1 MEEEKKLP
9 KNIRQMAEKEERVRV
24 YLEDYAYTFI
34 NKLACTRRVRTG
46 VLLGSRMIA
55 ENKRCWFVK
64 GAVELED
71 DEEREE
77 EERKAEGREDQRRQK
92 ELSKQRKAQSEKV
105 NGKETNRKVEKDVD
119 TQAEK
124 EAEKQSDNKLE
135 NKPENESDNE
145 TINQRIW
152 NTTQSV
158 IQEYFPGCSICG
170 WFICG
175 SEENFPDGEQLK
187 KTHRQIFSGEN
198 CLMYWKKGDEESFW
212 IEEDDAIL
220 HLKGYFVYYEK
231 NPEMQNYMVSRKEE
245 ASEDVSDEAALSF
258 RKIMKEKQDTK
269 HAQGFKHPNQQKHS
283 RHTKHLNKEPGR
295 DEVQDSIDHTIQD
308 HTYNGLWIKACV
320 AALFVALVGGGVLL
334 SRGIKKK
341 EDSVQALAV
350 GASVERQSGELTEE
364 SLEQESQSEG
374 QIQSTVEANMQLD
387 AQIGSQTDTKTEN
400 QITSQTDTKIENQ
413 VTSQTDSQAKNP
425 IESQTKTSEDS
436 QMQAVGIFSG
446 DMMFYKDGLGASV
459 YRIADKSDGEDD
471 KTQSQASQ
479 EEQSQE
485 NNPDGQQID
494 GQPADAQN
502 TDTQNG
508 DTQNEVAAA
517 SESTQEILTVEI
529 PTVEAAVNRPAS
541 YTVQPGD
548 TLIEISKKFYGSS
561 QMVMRIKEAN
571 GLDDV
576 NKIYIGQELT
586 LP

>member
-34 NKLACTRRVRTG
+34 HKLACTSRVRTG

-71 DEEREE
+71 EEKGDDERET
-77 EERKAEGREDQRRQK
+77 QK
-92 ELSKQRKAQSEKV
+92 ESEEGGGNKSS
-105 NGKETNRKVEKDVD
+105 GESDKETISQK
-119 TQAEK
+119 
-124 EAEKQSDNKLE
+124 
-135 NKPENESDNE
+135 
-145 TINQRIW
+145 IW
-152 NTTQSV
+152 DTTQSV

-212 IEEDDAIL
+212 IEEEDAIL

-231 NPEMQNYMVSRKEE
+231 NPEMQNYMLSRKEE
-245 ASEDVSDEAALSF
+245 ASEDVDDEAALSF

-269 HAQGFKHPNQQKHS
+269 HAQSFKHQKHP
-283 RHTKHLNKEPGR
+283 RQLNKESVH
-295 DEVQDSIDHTIQD
+295 DESQESIHDELQNRIQ
-308 HTYNGLWIKACV
+308 NGLWVKVC
-320 AALFVALVGGGVLL
+320 AAVLVGVLVGGGVLL

-350 GASVERQSGELTEE
+350 GASVERQSGEFIED
-364 SLEQESQSEG
+364 SLEQESQSED

-387 AQIGSQTDTKTEN
+387 AQSKSQTDTKTEN
-400 QITSQTDTKIENQ
+400 QVESQADT
-413 VTSQTDSQAKNP
+413 QAKNP
-425 IESQTKTSEDS
+425 IEAETQISDDA
-436 QMQAVGIFSG
+436 QMQAGKTNDENSSDQAKENDNPSDKKDVSAIQDVGIFSG
-446 DMMFYKDGLGASV
+446 DMVFYKDGLGASV
-459 YRIADKSDGEDD
+459 YRITDKSSGADE
-471 KTQSQASQ
+471 KTQQQTSD
-479 EEQSQE
+479 EEQSQTE
-485 NNPDGQQID
+485 NSDGQS
-494 GQPADAQN
+494 AE
-502 TDTQNG
+502 TQNINS
-508 DTQNEVAAA
+508 QNSTLAA
-517 SESTQEILTVEI
+517 SENTQEILTVEV
-529 PTVEAAVNRPAS
+529 PTIEAAVNRPAS

-548 TLIEISKKFYGSS
+548 TLIEISRKFYGSS
-561 QMVMRIKEAN
+561 QMVMQIKEAN
-571 GLDDV
+571 GLDDI

>member
-34 NKLACTRRVRTG
+34 HKLACANRVRTG

-71 DEEREE
+71 EEKGDDER
-77 EERKAEGREDQRRQK
+77 GTQK
-92 ELSKQRKAQSEKV
+92 ESEE
-105 NGKETNRKVEKDVD
+105 GGG
-119 TQAEK
+119 
-124 EAEKQSDNKLE
+124 NKSSG
-135 NKPENESDNE
+135 ESDKE
-145 TINQRIW
+145 TINQKIW
-152 NTTQSV
+152 DTTQSV

-231 NPEMQNYMVSRKEE
+231 NPEMQNYMLSRKEE
-245 ASEDVSDEAALSF
+245 ASEDVDDEAALNF

-269 HAQGFKHPNQQKHS
+269 HAQSFKHQKHP
-283 RHTKHLNKEPGR
+283 RHLNKES
-295 DEVQDSIDHTIQD
+295 VQDESQESIHDELQNRIQ
-308 HTYNGLWIKACV
+308 NGLWVKVC
-320 AALFVALVGGGVLL
+320 AAVLVGVLVGGGVLL
-334 SRGIKKK
+334 SRGIKEK

-350 GASVERQSGELTEE
+350 GASVERQSGEFIEG
-364 SLEQESQSEG
+364 SLEQESQSED

-387 AQIGSQTDTKTEN
+387 AQSKSQTEN
-400 QITSQTDTKIENQ
+400 QVESQADT
-413 VTSQTDSQAKNP
+413 QAKNP
-425 IESQTKTSEDS
+425 IEAETQISDDA
-436 QMQAVGIFSG
+436 QMQAGKTNDENSSDQAKVDNDQTDKKDIAAMQDVGIFSG
-446 DMMFYKDGLGASV
+446 DMVFYKDGLGASV
-459 YRIADKSDGEDD
+459 YRITDKSSGTDE
-471 KTQSQASQ
+471 KTQQQTSD
-479 EEQSQE
+479 EEQPQTE
-485 NNPDGQQID
+485 NSDGQS
-494 GQPADAQN
+494 AE
-502 TDTQNG
+502 TQNS
-508 DTQNEVAAA
+508 TLAA
-517 SESTQEILTVEI
+517 SENTQEILTIEV

-548 TLIEISKKFYGSS
+548 TLIEISRKFYGSS
-561 QMVMRIKEAN
+561 QMVMQIKEAN
-571 GLDDV
+571 GLDDI